1 MLWNNNYN
9 IVESI
14 DQKLNRGGVPPLTV
28 DYLVVG
34 GGGAGRVQV
43 SGEFSY
49 AGGGGGGFVTS
60 SLTLSFN
67 TKFNIVVGAG
77 AIASSANNGIGGLS
91 SFSGTNFGTPINI
104 IASGGYTSTGDSGAP
119 QNNIA
124 GTGSVCAGSG
134 RYYGG
139 GGGGGMRTGS
149 SVDCLAVPVAGGDG
163 GDALAWYSGSF
174 AGGGGGGVI
183 GLAGETPLGGS
194 GGGSANGPSGGSGG
208 SFTTPTGNPVQ
219 NSGGGGGGNGN
230 NNQLPATNGASGS
243 VIIRYPYIP
252 AEFAV
257 PYATGGTITIYDGYV
272 YHRFNSSGTFETF
285 AR

>member
-28 DYLVVG
+28 DYIVVG

-43 SGEFSY
+43 SGENSY
-49 AGGGGGGFVTS
+49 GGGGAGGFVTA

-67 TKFNIVVGAG
+67 TPFNIVVGAG
-77 AIASSANNGIGGLS
+77 AIASSANTGLGGLS

-104 IASGGYTSTGDSGAP
+104 IASGGFTTIGYSGEP
-119 QNNIA
+119 QYNVS
-124 GTGSVCAGSG
+124 GTGSVCAGEG
-134 RYYGG
+134 RFFGG
-139 GGGGGMRTGS
+139 GGGGGMNSGS
-149 SVDCLAVPVAGGDG
+149 SVNCLVGPTGGDG
-163 GDALAWYSGSF
+163 GAAIAWYSGSF

-183 GLAGETPLGGS
+183 ALAGETNLGGG
-194 GGGSANGPSGGSGG
+194 GGGSTNGRSGGNGG
-208 SFTTPTGNPVQ
+208 SFTQPGLPPVE

-230 NNQLPATNGASGS
+230 NNLYPASNGASGS

-252 AEFAV
+252 AEFAI
-257 PYATGGTITIYDGYV
+257 PYATGGDITIYDGYV